1 MLFVI
6 SSALVPQRVPYACH
20 VISVFL
26 NLASFVMSLLAVV
39 LVYTSSKNMFVKFGS
54 GDYSFDVDYTT
65 YIKVVTTLSFVVS
78 SIALYVP

>member
-1 MLFVI
+1 
-6 SSALVPQRVPYACH
+6 
-20 VISVFL
+20 
-26 NLASFVMSLLAVV
+26 MSLLAVV